1 MTPVTPGATT
11 RGIEVIGLTWA
22 LGIGYLTSA
31 YFVCYIV
38 HLSIATGIVLSLV
51 ISCLLTGATLRGTRT
66 RRPMTGHTQEARVYT
81 YLRAAAL
88 CCAALPVVIM
98 TWMSVRSPLAGWDG
112 WSIWAFKG
120 VAFAQGG
127 PPMSYFRDPTTLH
140 THPDYPLNLPLAE
153 SILFHLP
160 TPFALPLATLLG
172 PACFAALLCIF
183 YAGLA
188 RIYGLLFAAVG
199 TAILTTIPI
208 FVDNVPAGGADVPLC
223 LYAGGAATYLLV
235 WWTRGEIRD
244 AVLAALLAG
253 GAAWTKKE
261 GLAIAVVILGVAV
274 VYEVVARRRN
284 HGVSFGC
291 RIAALCTACAI
302 PLPWFL
308 FVRMQ
313 HPLPR
318 DFDPVTVTT
327 LGNHLD
333 RLPHLVV
340 LVGQQ
345 MVTWGNWGAFWIVLG
360 CAIVWNG
367 RRLAAPGRALAAL
380 LATQVGVYVVVF
392 VFSNWQPYDAHAQG
406 TLDRLLLQATP
417 LAVLVLLACVH
428 RSACAGAIHQT
439 PSDGVDG
446 VVPA

>member
-1 MTPVTPGATT
+1 MTPGATT
-11 RGIEVIGLTWA
+11 RGIEAIGLTWA
-22 LGIGYLTSA
+22 LGMGYLTSA
-31 YFVCYIV
+31 YFVCYIAR
-38 HLSIATGIVLSLV
+38 LSTPIGIALALV
-51 ISCLLTGATLRGTRT
+51 ISCLLTGATLLGTRT
-66 RRPMTGHTQEARVYT
+66 RRPMIGRIQEARVFT
-81 YLRAAAL
+81 YMRAAAL
-88 CCAALPVVIM
+88 CCAALPVVTM
-98 TWMSVRSPLAGWDG
+98 AWMSVRSPLAGWDG

-127 PPMSYFRDPTTLH
+127 PPIGYFRDPTTLH

-153 SILFHLP
+153 SMLFHLP
-160 TPFALPLATLLG
+160 ASFALPLATLLG
-172 PACFAALLCIF
+172 PACFAALLCLF

-199 TAILTTIPI
+199 TAMLATIPI

-235 WWTRGEIRD
+235 WWTRGEMRD

-261 GLAIAVVILGVAV
+261 GLAIAVAILGVAV
-274 VYEVVARRRN
+274 VYEVIARRRN
-284 HGVSFGC
+284 HGASFG
-291 RIAALCTACAI
+291 RRVTALCPACAI

-308 FVRMQ
+308 FVHIQ

-318 DFDPVTVTT
+318 DFGPVTLSI

-333 RLPHLVV
+333 RLPHLAA

-345 MVTWGNWGAFWIVLG
+345 MVTWGNWGPFWIVLG
-360 CAIVWNG
+360 CAVSWNG
-367 RRLAAPGRALAAL
+367 CRLAAPSRALVLL
-380 LATQVGVYVVVF
+380 LAAQVGVYIMVF
-392 VFSNWQPYDAHAQG
+392 VFSNWQPYDAHARG

-417 LAVLVLLACVH
+417 LAVLALLTCVH
-428 RSACAGAIHQT
+428 RSTCAGAIHET
-439 PSDGVDG
+439 PSGSVDSGGV
-446 VVPA
+446 AA